1 MPIKLHI
8 DEKELY
14 NDKKN
19 EFFKVKAQDVT
30 LEHSLISI
38 SKWESKWHI
47 PFVDEKAAK
56 KRTVEQSLDYFRFMS
71 INPDVD
77 PNFVFAISQIQAKK
91 LQDYINDPM
100 TATTISYI
108 QKQKHKK
115 EIITSELVYYWM
127 TAYQIPFSCEKWH
140 FNRLMKLIELCAVK
154 NDPKAYKGMKK
165 NDILRNNYA
174 GIMANRAKMGLH

>member
-1 MPIKLHI
+1 
-8 DEKELY
+8 
-14 NDKKN
+14 
-19 EFFKVKAQDVT
+19 
-30 LEHSLISI
+30 
-38 SKWESKWHI
+38 
-47 PFVDEKAAK
+47 
-56 KRTVEQSLDYFRFMS
+56 MS

-77 PNFVFAISQIQAKK
+77 QNFVFAISQLQAKK

>member
-1 MPIKLHI
+1 MPIKLHVN
-8 DEKELY
+8 EKELY
-14 NDKKN
+14 NDKRN

-38 SKWESKWHI
+38 SKWESKWHV
-47 PFVDEKAAK
+47 PFADEKMAK
-56 KRTVEQSLDYFRFMS
+56 KRTVEQTLDYFRCMS
-71 INPDVD
+71 INPDID
-77 PNFVFAISQIQAKK
+77 PNFVFALTREQAKA
-91 LQDYINDPM
+91 LETYINDPM
-100 TATTISYI
+100 TATSITYI

-115 EIITSELVYYWM
+115 ETITSELVYYWM
-127 TAYQIPFSCEKWH
+127 TAYNIPFSCEKWH